1 MLYRR
6 KKIDYTVPSG
16 HEGGPGMGKQITPYF
31 GTPYL
36 NMTLAQWQAVH
47 QNIGAC
53 LGDTWTLGGQA
64 PALGGN
70 TFMFVRAREALA
82 LGQLVTPAWPTGT
95 VGANAIYGD
104 QDVVL
109 LTIPGVP
116 VSTSAAITTDYNN
129 VGLVAANAD
138 VDNWIFVNPVAT
150 FATPQLRRIKAH
162 TVSATATYTVAQR
175 DFMRPNS
182 PTDTDVFDGFAVF
195 ANLDPVVII
204 RPYEVMVNTATSVP
218 TGVALGT
225 VTAGNYT
232 IIQIGGLASV
242 QSVGDGTALAVNV
255 EAYGDAAG
263 VAIGSGGVANLY
275 NQASQILP
283 QIAQA
288 AAGPI
293 IIPCLVNFTA
303 Q

>member
-1 MLYRR
+1 MQYRR

-16 HEGGPGMGKQITPYF
+16 HEGGPGIGKQITPYV

-36 NMTLAQWQAVH
+36 NMNAATWLALH
-47 QNIGAC
+47 QSIGAC

-70 TFMFVRAREALA
+70 TFMFVRAREALT
-82 LGQLVTPAWPTGT
+82 LGQLVTPCWPTGT

-104 QDVVL
+104 QDAVVAGAACT
-109 LTIPGVP
+109 TIVLN
-116 VSTSAAITTDYNN
+116 TDYNN
-129 VGLVAANAD
+129 VGLVAANGD
-138 VDNWIFVNPVAT
+138 VDNWVFVVAT
-150 FATPQLRRIKAH
+150 GATLPQLRRIKSH
-162 TVSATATYTVAQR
+162 TVAATAAYTVALR
-175 DFMRPNS
+175 DYMRPNS
-182 PTDTDVFDGFAVF
+182 ATDADVFDTAATAGDV
-195 ANLDPVVII
+195 VVII

-232 IIQIGGLASV
+232 IVQVGGLASV

-255 EAYGDAAG
+255 EAYGSAAG

-283 QIAQA
+283 TIAQA
-288 AAGPI
+288 AAGPV
-293 IIPCLVNFTA
+293 IIPCYVNFTA